1 MGAAGRMGKRLV
13 ALTHAS
19 LSLQLTGAIES
30 PRHPALGRDAGEEAG
45 CGRAGVLIQN
55 TLGDV
60 LQDSQVIIDFT
71 APQATLL
78 NLQLASEQKKAMV
91 IGTTGFEQVEL
102 QELKE
107 LTSTIPCVFAPN
119 MSVGVNVLLNV
130 VGKVARALG
139 DTYNIEVIEAH
150 HNQKKDAP
158 SGTALKI
165 AEVLAEGMD
174 WNLGDVG
181 VYERHGMIG
190 QRKTREIGIQTV
202 RAGDIIGDHT
212 VLFGGPGER
221 IEITHRAHT
230 RDTFALGALRA
241 AEWVVTQPPGLYT
254 MADVL
259 GLA

>member
-13 ALTHAS
+13 S
-19 LSLQLTGAIES
+19 LVQESKTLQLAGAIES
-30 PRHPALGRDAGEEAG
+30 PGHPALGRDSGEEAG
-45 CGRAGVLIQN
+45 SGRAGVVIQN
-55 TLGDV
+55 TLGDI
-60 LQDSQVIIDFT
+60 LQNAHVIIDFT

-78 NLQLASEQKKAMV
+78 NVQLASKQQTAMV
-91 IGTTGFEQVEL
+91 IGTTGFNETEL
-102 QELKE
+102 QQLKE
-107 LTSTIPCVFAPN
+107 LAKNIPCVFAPN

-139 DTYNIEVIEAH
+139 ETYNIEVIEAH

-165 AEVLAEGMD
+165 AEVLAECMD
-174 WNLGDVG
+174 WDLGDVG
-181 VYERHGMIG
+181 VYERHGIIG
-190 QRKTREIGIQTV
+190 ERKTKEIGVQTV

-241 AEWVVTQPPGLYT
+241 AEWVVKQPPGLYT

-259 GLA
+259 GL